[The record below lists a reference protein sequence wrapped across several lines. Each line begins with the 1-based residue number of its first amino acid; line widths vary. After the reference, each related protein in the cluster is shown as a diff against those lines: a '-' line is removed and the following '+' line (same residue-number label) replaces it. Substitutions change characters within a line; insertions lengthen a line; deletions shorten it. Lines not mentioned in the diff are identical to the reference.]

1 MHTQHNNDSYL
12 NRNTRELVVSGYS
25 EMIREYI
32 DLGWDPY
39 FINFMFNHIPGGR
52 QVKMDVMIQEVTRV
66 HNILTRHIVRRPD
79 ATAWWHLRPTFIG
92 CHDLPVW
99 KHEKVLVRNLI
110 VNDGLHYNAIALVPK
125 PALADM
131 PIRVQ
136 NLLWGKQSRLT
147 VPLDEHFRLGRR
159 FYINDMLA
167 RVHVTPIKRG
177 TMADYMLK
185 TFKHGRVGPDSIQI
199 WN

>member
-1 MHTQHNNDSYL
+1 M
-12 NRNTRELVVSGYS
+12 
-25 EMIREYI
+25 
-32 DLGWDPY
+32 
-39 FINFMFNHIPGGR
+39 
-52 QVKMDVMIQEVTRV
+52 
-66 HNILTRHIVRRPD
+66 
-79 ATAWWHLRPTFIG
+79 
-92 CHDLPVW
+92 W
-99 KHEKVLVRNLI
+99 KHKKEIGRGSV
-110 VNDGLHYNAIALVPK
+110 VNDGLHYNAIALVPR

-136 NLLWGKQSRLT
+136 NLLWGKQSRLI
-147 VPLDEHFRLGRR
+147 VPLDEHFRLKRC
-159 FYINDMLA
+159 FYVTDMLA